1 MLTLYILSTTFGKLT
16 LYPVNKLAV
25 VKIMNDDSL
34 FLSLS
39 QNTLNDIFSYRKIN
53 KFSHF
58 LPKLNSNLQY
68 CLRSVLSEY
77 RARLYKNMKEY

>member
-39 QNTLNDIFSYRKIN
+39 QNILNDIFSYRKIN

-58 LPKLNSNLQY
+58 LPKLKSPILFAF
-68 CLRSVLSEY
+68 CIIGIPSPII
-77 RARLYKNMKEY
+77 